1 MFCKKYGRIRKDIPY
16 AEKYIIDWNKTALFS
31 HGILNARHFV
41 LKETIFNW
49 SIYWRKKKNPTIVV
63 FDLIIMGEESIT
75 NCFFSFP
82 SLPASLSFCK
92 KLCFPEHFIYSAA
105 AFRGSSQSESLS
117 EPRPRLSA
125 ELQMRFQSWQEDYRK
140 QMTYASNLWP

>member
-1 MFCKKYGRIRKDIPY
+1 MLAILSLKKQYSTG
-16 AEKYIIDWNKTALFS
+16 LFI
-31 HGILNARHFV
+31 G
-41 LKETIFNW
+41 E
-49 SIYWRKKKNPTIVV
+49 KKNPTIVV

-125 ELQMRFQSWQEDYRK
+125 ELQMRFQS
-140 QMTYASNLWP
+140 